1 MRNFSTINKPLAVTV
16 HLVDAV
22 GVEISRLSPDDE
34 VGCTDAVA
42 VIAAAEKLDC
52 PESVVPT
59 PRGFAAQLKYGWD
72 GEPPQGYLAR
82 DDDGQAVGLLT
93 LQTPHYDNP
102 QLAWAGIQVHPDHR
116 GRGVGTAL
124 LEYGERVAR
133 ELDRTSLGTDN
144 WDLPKANAFSL
155 RHGFEQKA
163 IEVNRR
169 QDIAGL
175 DWSVVE
181 RLYDEA
187 VKASTDYELV
197 RLTGSLP
204 EEMLDGMVKLVE
216 SINDAPKDDLE
227 IEDDVFSPERL
238 RAYEEAQKAHDR
250 TLYRV
255 IARKRSTGELAGH
268 SVIAVERERP
278 HIGEQHDTAV
288 DRAHRG
294 HRLGALVK
302 SAMLLWLREAEPAV
316 TQVDTWNAESNAHMI
331 AINEQLNYHIVA
343 RAIAYQ
349 KSL

>member
-1 MRNFSTINKPLAVTV
+1 MNIT
-16 HLVDAV
+16 
-22 GVEISRLSPDDE
+22 RLSPDDE
-34 VGCTDAVA
+34 VGIDDAVA

-59 PRGFAAQLKYGWD
+59 PRGYAAKLKHGWD
-72 GEPPQGYLAR
+72 GEPPLGYLAR
-82 DDDGQAVGLLT
+82 DDDGVPVGVLT
-93 LQTPHYDNP
+93 VDTPTYDNK

-116 GRGVGTAL
+116 RRGIGSTL
-124 LEYGERVAR
+124 LEHAEGVAR
-133 ELDRTSLGTDN
+133 ELGRTSFGTDN

-155 RHGFEQKA
+155 KHGFEQKA

-175 DWSVVE
+175 DWSVVD

-187 VKASTDYELV
+187 VQASTEYELL
-197 RLTGSLP
+197 RITGRLP
-204 EEMLDGMVKLVE
+204 EEMLDGMVALVE
-216 SINDAPKDDLE
+216 SINDAPTDDLD
-227 IEDDVFSPERL
+227 IEDDVYSPERL
-238 RAYEEAQKAHDR
+238 RAYETAMAAHDV
-250 TLYRV
+250 TVYRV

-288 DRAHRG
+288 DRKHRG

-302 SAMLLWLREAEPAV
+302 TDMLRWLREAEPALA
-316 TQVDTWNAESNAHMI
+316 QVDTWNAESNGHMI
-331 AINEQLNYHIVA
+331 AINEQLNYRIVA

-349 KSL
+349 KTL

>member
-1 MRNFSTINKPLAVTV
+1 M
-16 HLVDAV
+16 DAV
-22 GVEISRLSPDDE
+22 KVDITRLSPDDE
-34 VGCTDAVA
+34 VGCADAVA
-42 VIAAAEKLDC
+42 VMAAAEKLDC
-52 PESVVPT
+52 PEAVVDT
-59 PRGFAAQLKYGWD
+59 PLGYAAHLKHGWD
-72 GEPPQGYLAR
+72 GEPPRGYLAR
-82 DDDGQAVGLLT
+82 DDDGQAVGLLN
-93 LQTPHYDNP
+93 LQLPHYDNP

-116 GRGVGTAL
+116 GRGVGTGL
-124 LEYGERVAR
+124 LEYGEGVAR
-133 ELDRTSLGTDN
+133 ELGRTSLGMDN

-187 VKASTDYELV
+187 VQASTEYELL
-197 RLTGSLP
+197 RITGRLP
-204 EEMLDGMVKLVE
+204 EDMLDGMVALVE
-216 SINDAPKDDLE
+216 AINDAPKDDLE

-238 RAYEEAQKAHDR
+238 RAYETAQEGHDR
-250 TLYRV
+250 TVYRV

-268 SVIAVERERP
+268 SVITVERERP
-278 HIGEQHDTAV
+278 HIAEQHDTSV
-288 DRAHRG
+288 DRKHRG

-302 SAMLLWLREAEPAV
+302 TAMLRWIREAQPAV
-316 TQVDTWNAESNAHMI
+316 SQLDTWNAESNAHMI

-349 KSL
+349 KAL